1 MAKTYNLQG
10 PIILENLTN
19 AQALGFV
26 ATVIA
31 EVPAHAMGTAS
42 VNIRA
47 QGPAGS
53 AAQGW
58 SARGWPTAGTTVS
71 GNSLDALKASL
82 AKAQGAAKGP
92 EDIVYDVRGCVNLVG
107 MSHAECLDLIDTV
120 MGAIAVDSLVV
131 TGMTVIQEV

>member
-53 AAQGW
+53 A
-58 SARGWPTAGTTVS
+58 STTVS

-131 TGMTVIQEV
+131 TGMMVVQEV

>member
-1 MAKTYNLQG
+1 MAKTYTLQG
-10 PIILENLTN
+10 PIMLENLSNT
-19 AQALGFV
+19 QALGFV

-47 QGPAGS
+47 QGPAG
-53 AAQGW
+53 AA
-58 SARGWPTAGTTVS
+58 STTVS

-82 AKAQGAAKGP
+82 KKAQSAPKGP

-107 MSHAECLDLIDTV
+107 MSHAECLDLIDTT
-120 MGAIAVDSLVV
+120 MNAIPTDSLVV
-131 TGMTVIQEV
+131 TTMLVQQEAPA

>member
-1 MAKTYNLQG
+1 MAKTYTVQG
-10 PIILENLTN
+10 PIVLENLSNT
-19 AQALGFV
+19 QALGFV

-53 AAQGW
+53 A
-58 SARGWPTAGTTVS
+58 STTVS

-82 AKAQGAAKGP
+82 AKAQSASKAP
-92 EDIVYDVRGCVNLVG
+92 EDIIYDVRGCVNLVG
-107 MSHAECLDLIDTV
+107 MSHAECLDLVDTT
-120 MGAIAVDSLVV
+120 MNAIPVDSAVF
-131 TGMTVIQEV
+131 TAMVIQQETDA

>member
-1 MAKTYNLQG
+1 MSKTYTVQG
-10 PIILENLTN
+10 PIVLENLSNT
-19 AQALGFV
+19 QALGFV

-53 AAQGW
+53 A
-58 SARGWPTAGTTVS
+58 STTVS

-82 AKAQGAAKGP
+82 SKAQSAPKGP
-92 EDIVYDVRGCVNLVG
+92 EDIVYDVRGCVSLVG
-107 MSHAECLDLIDTV
+107 MSHAECLDLIDTT
-120 MGAIAVDSLVV
+120 MNAIPVDSMVV
-131 TGMTVIQEV
+131 TMMVIQEETPA

>member
-1 MAKTYNLQG
+1 MTGECEMAKTYTLQG

-47 QGPAGS
+47 QGPAG
-53 AAQGW
+53 
-58 SARGWPTAGTTVS
+58 TASTTVS
-71 GNSLDALKASL
+71 GDSLDELKASL
-82 AKAQGAAKGP
+82 SKAQSAPKAP
-92 EDIVYDVRGCVNLVG
+92 EDIIYDVRGWVNLVE
-107 MSHAECLDLIDTV
+107 MSHAECLDLIDTT
-120 MGAIAVDSLVV
+120 MNAIPVDSMVF
-131 TGMTVIQEV
+131 TTMVIQQETPA